1 MEYGIYNIESGNLVN
16 SAVRLLEK
24 IYNSGK
30 RCVFFSP
37 LAERVN
43 LIDRTLWTFSTNV
56 FVPHGDK
63 NLGFSEKQP
72 IFFTDTLN
80 VNPNGATV
88 LMMLD
93 SLDFRSWNDYE
104 KFEKI
109 IMMFDDEES
118 RRASEKLF
126 ADLKKGAENVNYW
139 KQSSKGWIQL
149 ENID

>member
-30 RCVFFSP
+30 RCIFYSP
-37 LAERVN
+37 IAERVN

-63 NLGFSEKQP
+63 NLGFSDKQP
-72 IFFTDTLN
+72 IFFTDEVN
-80 VNPNGATV
+80 ANPNNATV

-93 SLDFRSWNDYE
+93 SLDFRSWNDYQ

-109 IMMFDDEES
+109 IMMFDDAES
-118 RRASEKLF
+118 RIASEKLF
-126 ADLKKGAENVNYW
+126 ADLKKDAENVNYW
-139 KQSSKGWIQL
+139 KQSSKGWVQV
-149 ENID
+149 ES